1 MNRIET
7 LSLNQSDQDVAT
19 VAKRVV
25 ETLGMELSGTVSDLE
40 RDAKTFR
47 GKVGDGVT
55 KFLTLVGIMRGV
67 EFPKGSLSRWIAP
80 PQRG

>member
-40 RDAKTFR
+40 RDAKPFR

-67 EFPKGSLSRWIAP
+67 EFLKDRFSG
-80 PQRG
+80 G